1 MLQLPRIRCFQDKQI
16 FTMYDFIS
24 HNCDSTEEI
33 LLNQYMFIMT
43 PTEEPKPMTQGPR
56 ISLFR

>member
-1 MLQLPRIRCFQDKQI
+1 
-16 FTMYDFIS
+16 MYDFIS